1 MPARS
6 QRCPACGAALTG
18 RAARMPPG
26 YVRCTGCS
34 LGHLEVLPEA
44 PAAAA
49 RFGPRYFAGEEA
61 GHYPA
66 YGADEPVHRRNARR
80 VLGRV
85 EPARGP
91 GARLLDVGCGYG
103 FLLDEARRAGWN
115 VAGVDVS
122 AHAREEARARFGIEV
137 APELQS
143 LPGDADGFAA
153 VTAVQVLH
161 HAVDPDVQLNE
172 IAARMRPG
180 GLLALETLD
189 RGAAI
194 ARVLGPRWSLPAA
207 PWTVWLFDR
216 PSLTRML
223 GRCGF
228 SVLDIRVSHKRI
240 SLRHLSGAVEARRGS
255 PRDGSGSGALGRL
268 GRLAVPYPFT
278 DTILVTARRD
288 PP

>member
-1 MPARS
+1 
-6 QRCPACGAALTG
+6 
-18 RAARMPPG
+18 MPPG

-34 LGHLEVLPEA
+34 LGHLESLPEA

-80 VLGRV
+80 VLERV
-85 EPARGP
+85 APVRAP

-103 FLLDEARRAGWN
+103 FLLDEARRAGWA
-115 VAGVDVS
+115 VAGVDIS
-122 AHAREEARARFGIEV
+122 EHARDEARARFGMEV
-137 APELQS
+137 APDLAA

-161 HAVDPDVQLNE
+161 HAVDPDGLLKD
-172 IAARMRPG
+172 IAARLPPG
-180 GLLALETLD
+180 ALLVLETLD

-194 ARVLGPRWSLPAA
+194 ARLLGPRWSLPAA
-207 PWTVWLFDR
+207 PWTAWLFDR

-223 GRCGF
+223 ARRGF
-228 SVLDIRVSHKRI
+228 AVLDIRVSHKRI
-240 SLRHLSGAVEARRGS
+240 SLRHLSGAMQARRTSLRNGWRS
-255 PRDGSGSGALGRL
+255 AALGRV
-268 GRLAVPYPFT
+268 GGLAIPYPFT
-278 DTILVTARRD
+278 DTILVTARREAG
-288 PP
+288 

>member
-1 MPARS
+1 MPVHS

-18 RAARMPPG
+18 RPARMPPG

-34 LGHLEVLPEA
+34 LGHLETLPEA

-49 RFGPRYFAGEEA
+49 RFGSRYFAGEEA

-66 YGADEPVHRRNARR
+66 YGADERVHRHNARR
-80 VLGRV
+80 VLAHV
-85 EPARGP
+85 EPARAP

-103 FLLDEARRAGWN
+103 FLLDEARRAGWS

-122 AHAREEARARFGIEV
+122 AHAREEARTRFGIDV
-137 APELQS
+137 ARDVES
-143 LPGDADGFAA
+143 LSDDADGFAA

-161 HAVDPDVQLNE
+161 HAVDPDAQLND

-194 ARVLGPRWSLPAA
+194 ARLLGPRWSLPAA

-223 GRCGF
+223 GRRGF

-240 SLRHLSGAVEARRGS
+240 SLRHLSGAMEARRAMS
-255 PRDGSGSGALGRL
+255 RDGWKSEALGRL

-278 DTILVTARRD
+278 DTILVTARRGTG
-288 PP
+288 